1 MAVDVKKLKRPA
13 GAGKG
18 TPPAPTET
26 NNNLVKPPTGKTVP
40 LQVNIDPEVK
50 RAYRVYAA
58 ERDIDMSN
66 LFVTMWNYYHE
77 NHG

>member
-1 MAVDVKKLKRPA
+1 MAVDLKNLKRPT
-13 GAGKG
+13 GKG
-18 TPPAPTET
+18 TPPAPVET
-26 NNNLVKPPTGKTVP
+26 NNNLAKPPSGKTVP

-50 RAYRVYAA
+50 RQFRVYAA

-66 LFVTMWNYYHE
+66 LFVAMWQYYKE

>member
-1 MAVDVKKLKRPA
+1 MALDVNKLKRS
-13 GAGKG
+13 GKG
-18 TPPAPTET
+18 APPTPAET

-40 LQVNIDPEVK
+40 LQVNIDPEIK
-50 RAYRVYAA
+50 REFRVYAA

-66 LFVTMWNYYHE
+66 LFVTMWHYYKE